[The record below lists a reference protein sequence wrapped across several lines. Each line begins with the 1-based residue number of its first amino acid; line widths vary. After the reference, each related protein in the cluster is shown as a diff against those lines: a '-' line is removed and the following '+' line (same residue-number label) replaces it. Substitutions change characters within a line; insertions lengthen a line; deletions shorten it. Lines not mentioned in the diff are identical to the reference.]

1 VTLAEHAEVVLRL
14 ARLKPEVREVLQRDG
29 VIDLIG
35 PEKIHGNV
43 YRAVMAQ
50 TERPTERDDDQGSR

>member
-1 VTLAEHAEVVLRL
+1 VLRL

-35 PEKIHGNV
+35 PEQIHGNV

-50 TERPTERDDDQGSR
+50 AERPKHSNKDQVSN